1 LFAYTTPTVFL
12 WAGKRSASIYIY
24 IYIIYI
30 HIVYIVYIL
39 IALIPSPL
47 GPSPLLRSG
56 LPGVPFPG
64 LTGCAAAGAGDAD
77 GCHGFGEGDPIAAAN
92 GHSSYPN

>member
-1 LFAYTTPTVFL
+1 MFL

-24 IYIIYI
+24 IYTMYIYIIYI
-30 HIVYIVYIL
+30 YIVYIYIVYIL

-47 GPSPLLRSG
+47 GPSPLFRSG
-56 LPGVPFPG
+56 LSGVPFPG

-77 GCHGFGEGDPIAAAN
+77 GCHGFGEGDPFFR
-92 GHSSYPN
+92 SEWS